1 MNYTISIWLK
11 NIRRMRGLTLDEV
24 SQRLNG
30 MVTKQA
36 ISKYERG
43 LMKPSSTVMD
53 ALCKLYQASPD
64 FLLGRKPVS
73 LSDLSFRSKE
83 PISQKLKQRI
93 LSQVQIWMEHYLALE
108 NLFDAITSFRNP
120 VHGLSIADFDDMEN
134 AAIQVRRKWGLGN
147 DTIASVCRILELV
160 GIKVLELEIEEDVD
174 GLCGWVNKKT
184 PFIVLK
190 KNNVTVERK
199 RFTALHELAHI
210 LFPCLDEMDYKK
222 KERMCHRFASAILLP
237 KEVVYTY
244 VGRVRD
250 NLSVSEL
257 SSLRGMY
264 GVSVAAIVHRLR
276 DLNVISVDY
285 YNHIFDDRIKQNPL
299 EEGWGAY
306 PLIDNAVKYK
316 SLMNR
321 AVVEGY
327 MEGDGQ
333 GIHIDKKYKVDL
345 GEIEIM

>member
-64 FLLGRKPVS
+64 FLLGRKPVV
-73 LSDLSFRSKE
+73 LSDFSFRSKE
-83 PISQKLKQRI
+83 PVPQKLKQRI
-93 LSQVQIWMEHYLALE
+93 ISKVQIWMEHYLALE
-108 NLFDAITSFRNP
+108 NLFDSITVFRNP
-120 VHGLSIADFDDMEN
+120 VHGLNIVDFDDMEN
-134 AAIQVRRKWGLGN
+134 AALQVRRKWGLGN

-160 GIKVLELEIEEDVD
+160 GIKVLELDIDEDVD
-174 GLCGWVNKKT
+174 GLCGWVKKT

-210 LFPCLDEMDYKK
+210 LFPCLDEMDYKR

-333 GIHIDKKYKVDL
+333 GIHIDEKYKVDL

>member
-1 MNYTISIWLK
+1 
-11 NIRRMRGLTLDEV
+11 MRGLTLDEV

-43 LMKPSSTVMD
+43 LMKPSSTVMN

-64 FLLGRKPVS
+64 FLLGRKPVV
-73 LSDLSFRSKE
+73 LSDFSFRSKE
-83 PISQKLKQRI
+83 PVPQKLKQRI
-93 LSQVQIWMEHYLALE
+93 ISKVQIWMEHYLALE
-108 NLFDAITSFRNP
+108 NLFDSITVFRNP
-120 VHGLSIADFDDMEN
+120 VHGLNIVDFDDMEN
-134 AAIQVRRKWGLGN
+134 AALQVRRKWGLGN

-160 GIKVLELEIEEDVD
+160 GIKVLELDIDEDVD
-174 GLCGWVNKKT
+174 GLCGWVKKT

-210 LFPCLDEMDYKK
+210 LFPCLDEMDYKR

-237 KEVVYTY
+237 KEVVDTY
-244 VGRVRD
+244 VGKIRD
-250 NLSVSEL
+250 NLTVSEL
-257 SSLRGMY
+257 SSLRSMY

-285 YNHIFDDRIKQNPL
+285 YNHIFDDRIKKNLL
-299 EEGWGAY
+299 EEGWGLY
-306 PLIDNAVKYK
+306 PLIDEAVKYK

-321 AVVEGY
+321 AVVEGV
-327 MEGDGQ
+327 MD
-333 GIHIDKKYKVDL
+333 
-345 GEIEIM
+345 IENDDILIGGKRNVSKIEVM